1 MTAERITPER
11 SRSERLWGHPGLRP
25 LSATQVAPGSPLL
38 SYKWEFTDR
47 ALRDQLAI
55 EAEGYGGTVEPGH
68 AAVRYTNPHTGGDVL
83 PTMRTEFHRIVRGA
97 ETAPV
102 KETGSSVYQ
111 VFDGSGTVTVGDR
124 TWTVTRGDLFVVPSW
139 TPFSAKSEAGKDG
152 LGFRRTR
159 PFPLRRRTRLR
170 STAAQPNGDFTM
182 RLTTIRTGGTTRAV
196 KLDGDRLVDLGES
209 DLGIFLAHEDWK
221 LRAEAVSA
229 DDAST
234 YPLEGADFAPVVPQ
248 PSKVICVGHN
258 YTNHI
263 KEMGRE
269 LPSYP
274 TLFPKFADSLIG
286 ANDDIVRPDETE
298 AFDWEVELV
307 IVIGKQVRRADDA
320 QAEAAIAGFT
330 VMNDVSVRDWQFR
343 TIEWTQGKIWDST
356 TPVGPFL
363 VTPDEVGGVRP
374 ALEVTTTVDGEV
386 MQRDDTG
393 TLLFDPITLVKY
405 ISTITRL
412 NPGDMIATG
421 TPAGVGHARDPKVY
435 LLGGE
440 SVVTAI
446 SGLGAC
452 TNKVV
457 KE

>member
-1 MTAERITPER
+1 
-11 SRSERLWGHPGLRP
+11 
-25 LSATQVAPGSPLL
+25 
-38 SYKWEFTDR
+38 
-47 ALRDQLAI
+47 
-55 EAEGYGGTVEPGH
+55 
-68 AAVRYTNPHTGGDVL
+68 
-83 PTMRTEFHRIVRGA
+83 
-97 ETAPV
+97 
-102 KETGSSVYQ
+102 
-111 VFDGSGTVTVGDR
+111 
-124 TWTVTRGDLFVVPSW
+124 
-139 TPFSAKSEAGKDG
+139 
-152 LGFRRTR
+152 
-159 PFPLRRRTRLR
+159 
-170 STAAQPNGDFTM
+170 M
-182 RLTTIRTGGTTRAV
+182 RLTTIRTGAATRAV

-209 DLGIFLAHEDWK
+209 DLGIFLAHDDWK
-221 LRAEAVSA
+221 LRAEAASA
-229 DDAST
+229 DDATT
-234 YPLEGADFAPVVPQ
+234 YPLEGADFAPVVPA

-440 SVVTAI
+440 TVVTAI